1 MLWLSIS
8 QNMELQKQLTLTKF
22 STSYLFSEK
31 MSQLTKLDFFK
42 ILENA
47 QKEGSKTSLSDVNFQ
62 FFDKVKHF
70 YFNVYSFLFW
80 NRDVI

>member
-1 MLWLSIS
+1 MAKHNS
-8 QNMELQKQLTLTKF
+8 QIEFQKQLTLTKF
-22 STSYLFSEK
+22 SFLYLFSEK
-31 MSQLTKLDFFK
+31 MAQLNKLDFFK

-47 QKEGSKTSLSDVNFQ
+47 QKEGSETSFPDVNFQ

-70 YFNVYSFLFW
+70 YFNVNSFLFW